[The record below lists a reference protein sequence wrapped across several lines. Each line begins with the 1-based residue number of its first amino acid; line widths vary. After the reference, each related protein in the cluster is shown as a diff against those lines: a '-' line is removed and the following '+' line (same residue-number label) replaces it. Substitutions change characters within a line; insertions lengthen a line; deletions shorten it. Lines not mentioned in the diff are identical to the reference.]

1 MSYPYK
7 TVLIT
12 GATSGLG
19 LALAEKMIEENIF
32 VIAVGRREDRLI
44 SLKEKYGAERIA
56 VEPFDMTDLDGM
68 PSWVKKYVV
77 SCSHLSVFVTHY
89 SLIPCYLANVLP
101 CRMTKSY
108 PTLDAIFLNAGIQ
121 RSISFTRPES
131 ISLPLVQQ
139 ELTTNYTAPLFL
151 TTLFMPHLLSL
162 APQPTSI
169 VLVTS
174 GLALVPLPRCAN
186 YCATKAALRSLAM
199 TLRHQLAAGATE
211 GSNSGHIK
219 VVEIVPPAV
228 RTELHTQQPD
238 LAAAG
243 VGPIG
248 LTIKEFLRDAWAGLC
263 EGKEEIPVGDML
275 KARCASKA
283 EQEKK
288 SSMLELVTTLKNQGM
303 DA

>member
-68 PSWVKKYVV
+68 PSWVKK
-77 SCSHLSVFVTHY
+77 
-89 SLIPCYLANVLP
+89 
-101 CRMTKSY
+101 MTKSY

>member
-1 MSYPYK
+1 MLSPHTMSYPYK

-68 PSWVKKYVV
+68 PSWVKK
-77 SCSHLSVFVTHY
+77 
-89 SLIPCYLANVLP
+89 
-101 CRMTKSY
+101 MTKSY